1 MKITDR
7 STITHAALACAAAL
21 MLGAAP
27 GAWAQAKQK
36 ATYKVTAENAKYPQ
50 RHTLDVGDGP
60 GHSLS
65 LFEIHRT
72 FPSNAPVINGV
83 KLKEIWTRGYGD
95 YIDSNGASHSYNVY
109 VLENGDKFFSR
120 ATTMGQANAAGRR
133 STSSFGEITGGT
145 GKLVNIRGTVRATG
159 ASEGKAGINE
169 TQAEIEYW
177 FAK

>member
-1 MKITDR
+1 MKIR
-7 STITHAALACAAAL
+7 IVAHSTLACAAAL
-21 MLGAAP
+21 MLGSAP
-27 GAWAQAKQK
+27 DAWAQQKQK
-36 ATYKVTAENAKYPQ
+36 ISYKVTAESAKYPQ
-50 RHTLDVGDGP
+50 RHTLEVGDGP
-60 GHSLS
+60 GHTLS

-83 KLKEIWTRGYGD
+83 KVKEIWTRGYGD
-95 YIDSNGASHSYNVY
+95 YVDNNGASHNYSVY
-109 VLENGDKFFSR
+109 VLENGDKFFTK

-133 STSSFGEITGGT
+133 TTSSVGEITGGT
-145 GKLVNIRGTVRATG
+145 GKLVGMRGMLRATG